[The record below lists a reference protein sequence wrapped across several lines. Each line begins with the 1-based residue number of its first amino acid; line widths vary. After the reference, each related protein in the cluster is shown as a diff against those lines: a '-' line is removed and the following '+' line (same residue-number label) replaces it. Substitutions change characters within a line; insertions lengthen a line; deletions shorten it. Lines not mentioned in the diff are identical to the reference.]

1 MTWSSYFALIGV
13 WLAAIVSP
21 GPDLLQIIRVG
32 TKSWRAGVACA
43 CGIMLGN
50 IIWILGSLLG
60 LSALLQAAPQI
71 LAVLQLVGG
80 GYLLYMGLGALRS
93 GLLVRRQQIADAAT
107 SANAQLSAANQLSPR
122 RALGV
127 GLATNLSN
135 PKAVL
140 FFAAVFAQFVKP
152 AMGWQWT
159 LVIVAT
165 LAVLGIAWFVGFA
178 LLVDKI
184 GAWLAK
190 HRHWVD
196 VVTGLIFVA
205 LAGWMIVESLTH
217 IAAT

>member
-50 IIWILGSLLG
+50 MIWIFGSLLG

-71 LAVLQLVGG
+71 LTVLQLVGG
-80 GYLLYMGLGALRS
+80 GYLWYMGLGALRS
-93 GLLVRRQQIADAAT
+93 GLLVRRQQTAEAAP
-107 SANAQLSAANQLSPR
+107 SEISEPPAAKELSPR

-159 LVIVAT
+159 VVIVAT

-184 GAWLAK
+184 GAWLAT

-196 VVTGLIFVA
+196 VITGLIFVA
-205 LAGWMIVESLTH
+205 LASWIIVESLTH
-217 IAAT
+217 ISPT